1 MSTNSVTTA
10 VGKVEG
16 EINYVSVR
24 NGLLNALTI
33 SSGVVD
39 AVSFLALGKVFT
51 AFMTG
56 NFAFLGMAIATTTGL
71 TTYGV
76 VPPRVISVLAA
87 LAGFAVGV
95 FLATKIVRQHA
106 PHDVEQPTGVVWP
119 ARTTAALGISLL
131 AHLCFVLIWF
141 ATSARPGDNIIP
153 VLLAVWG
160 LAMGMQS
167 GAVRKLDVG
176 GTFTTAA
183 TATFIFLASNVRY
196 LPLMSDERRRLRSIL
211 ISLVIGATAG
221 GLLLVHA
228 PIYAPVLP
236 LVITVGV
243 VAIAASTFRYRN
255 EMQDSRVRVQLPADA
270 PAA

>member
-1 MSTNSVTTA
+1 MSTKSITTQA
-10 VGKVEG
+10 GNG
-16 EINYVSVR
+16 DGQISYVAVR
-24 NGLLNALTI
+24 NSLLNALTI
-33 SSGVVD
+33 SSGAVD
-39 AVSFLALGKVFT
+39 AISFLALGKVFT

-56 NFAFLGMAIATTTGL
+56 NFAFLVMVIASPTVSTI
-71 TTYGV
+71 YGV
-76 VPPRVISVLAA
+76 VAPRAISVLAA
-87 LAGFAVGV
+87 MAGFAVGV
-95 FLATKIVRQHA
+95 FLATKIVRQHV
-106 PHDVEQPTGVVWP
+106 PKGEQATGIVWP
-119 ARTTAALGISLL
+119 ERNTFALVFSLL

-141 ATSARPGDNIIP
+141 ATSARPGDNVIP

-196 LPLMSDERRRLRSIL
+196 LPLMSDERRRLRGIL

-221 GLLLVHA
+221 GLLLLHRA
-228 PIYAPVLP
+228 LPAPVLP
-236 LVITVGV
+236 LIITAGV

-255 EMQDSRVRVQLPADA
+255 EMQDARVRG
-270 PAA
+270 

>member
-1 MSTNSVTTA
+1 MNTNSVTAA
-10 VGKVEG
+10 VGKGEG
-16 EINYVSVR
+16 ETSYVAVR
-24 NGLLNALTI
+24 NNLLNALTI
-33 SSGVVD
+33 SSGAVD
-39 AVSFLALGKVFT
+39 AISFLALGKVFT

-56 NFAFLGMAIATTTGL
+56 NFAFLGMAIASTTGS

-76 VPPRVISVLAA
+76 VAPRVISILAA
-87 LAGFAVGV
+87 MAGFAVGV

-106 PHDVEQPTGVVWP
+106 PHDSDQATRVVWP
-119 ARTTAALGISLL
+119 SRTTAALGISLL

-153 VLLAVWG
+153 VLLAVWA

-183 TATFIFLASNVRY
+183 TATFIFLASSVRY

-211 ISLVIGATAG
+211 VSLVIGATAG
-221 GLLLVHA
+221 GLLLIHA
-228 PIYAPVLP
+228 PIYAPMLP

-243 VAIAASTFRYRN
+243 VAIAATTFRYRK
-255 EMQDSRVRVQLPADA
+255 EMPDSRVKVQLPADA